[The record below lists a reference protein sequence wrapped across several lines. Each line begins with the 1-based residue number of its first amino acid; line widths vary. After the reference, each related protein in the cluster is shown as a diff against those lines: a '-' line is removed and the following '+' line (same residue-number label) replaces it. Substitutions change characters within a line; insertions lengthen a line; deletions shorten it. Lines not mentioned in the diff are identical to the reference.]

1 MEDASSPPPRQ
12 QQNWRSTASTNW
24 RVKDDTPRVDQ
35 QPRARSNR
43 NQNGQQNTNSTQPAD
58 EALGTRLYIGNLLY
72 TAQRADVE
80 ELFTQNGFNVVGVSM
95 STDPFT
101 GRNPSYCFVDVESPE
116 EAQRAMSE
124 LNGMDV
130 LGRAVRVSPGVARRQ
145 GQGQGQ
151 SQGNASGAA
160 GGREVRVKDFERGW
174 GRVRESREQKGMQTS
189 NNVLSREHPPTVR
202 LTIHNL
208 MHPPNTDTEYNP
220 TFDRWSRTDAN
231 SHWTAPQSEGRRL
244 YLGNMPRIEPQSAH
258 DEEVRALFAQYVP
271 DVTPTAVSK
280 QISPRPPKPEQ
291 PGNQYYCFVDLE
303 RPEDVDLVIAALDG
317 KEGSWGGNVRVNRAK
332 GSDRKVVKE
341 QGLGGG
347 DRRAFG
353 EGNWRKAEPHSE
365 GQD

>member
-1 MEDASSPPPRQ
+1 MEDTTSPPARQ
-12 QQNWRSTASTNW
+12 QQNFRSTASTNW
-24 RVKDDTPRVDQ
+24 RVKDDTPRLEQQ

-43 NQNGQQNTNSTQPAD
+43 TPNGHHSANSAPYSNNSSSAQPTDDAP
-58 EALGTRLYIGNLLY
+58 GTRLYIGNLLY
-72 TAQRADVE
+72 TAQRSDVE
-80 ELFTQNGFNVVGVSM
+80 ELFTRNGFNVVGVSM

-145 GQGQGQ
+145 GQGQP
-151 SQGNASGAA
+151 QGNAGGAA

-174 GRVRESREQKGMQTS
+174 GRVRESREQKDS
-189 NNVLSREHPPTVR
+189 
-202 LTIHNL
+202 
-208 MHPPNTDTEYNP
+208 EYNP

-231 SHWTAPQSEGRRL
+231 SHWTAPQAEGRRL
-244 YLGNMPRIEPQSAH
+244 YIGNMPRIEPQSAH

-271 DVTPTAVSK
+271 DITPTAVSK

-303 RPEDVDLVIAALDG
+303 RLEDVDLVIGALDG
-317 KEGSWGGNVRVNRAK
+317 KEGSWGGNVRVNRAR
-332 GSDRKVVKE
+332 GSERKVIKE
-341 QGLGGG
+341 HGLGGG
-347 DRRAFG
+347 ERRAFG
-353 EGNWRKAEPHSE
+353 DGGWRRGDEANTQ